1 MTTAELIQFLRISV
15 NVQTSSESV
24 TDPYLLKMTD
34 EQMELFL
41 KVVVTRDFPMYSLD
55 TLPQSAIYPVILLSK
70 KELYF
75 ALASVNAPLYDLNA
89 DTNNSLKR
97 SQRFEHYMAMIKA
110 VDDEYDQYN
119 EDGGAGHNT
128 LTSFDVLLPDRST
141 TKRNYEKGVIPA
153 PFVVCDS
160 VGVDFVE
167 FHWMVSMSKFFQYK
181 VYLSSEPILDEFTP
195 DNPINSSAR
204 LMKTIRDVN
213 QTSMRITGLLP
224 DTTYYVV
231 VSATE
236 WSSLTGY
243 YEIQFTTNKLL
254 TEEEPNGD

>member
-1 MTTAELIQFLRISV
+1 
-15 NVQTSSESV
+15 
-24 TDPYLLKMTD
+24 
-34 EQMELFL
+34 
-41 KVVVTRDFPMYSLD
+41 
-55 TLPQSAIYPVILLSK
+55 
-70 KELYF
+70 
-75 ALASVNAPLYDLNA
+75 
-89 DTNNSLKR
+89 
-97 SQRFEHYMAMIKA
+97 
-110 VDDEYDQYN
+110 
-119 EDGGAGHNT
+119 
-128 LTSFDVLLPDRST
+128 
-141 TKRNYEKGVIPA
+141 
-153 PFVVCDS
+153 
-160 VGVDFVE
+160 
-167 FHWMVSMSKFFQYK
+167 MVSMSKFFQYK

-204 LMKTIRDVN
+204 LMKTIRDVH